1 MNLQHASEEPKNS
14 YISPISEEQETVE
27 MLVDLTLPEPLAL
40 ALPKRIRQALRKL
53 RKRNPVKQ
61 VAESVLQGEAL
72 SDAQLSTLLQRL
84 RNASANRWNE
94 RMLAS
99 WLLGNVPLTDERTR
113 EAITTLGATV
123 EKSHKQDKIRVF
135 GRFVWRSAAYMMAMV
150 LLCFG
155 ADWLIMNYLT
165 FLKPIWGTLSGWVQ
179 LFADPYMNFWNLIFR
194 QLDVVSKSPGNAPI
208 ENISFGF
215 QLVFALTLIASPVS
229 LPVSLLLDRRRQ
241 NRVRKE
247 ATTSLTQLGSVE
259 ALPCLLASIGSAKGE
274 LYQELLDGIAT
285 LLPRLTPEDYGR
297 LRSDT
302 VPNLCYLL
310 NNFTGNF
317 LLTVIEALGKI
328 GDSRA
333 VLTVQRLA
341 EGDAPAQVREA
352 ARQILPILIAR
363 REQENHSQNLLRAS
377 KEPAG
382 ERELLRASQE
392 AVEEPETLLRP
403 SGQPPL

>member
-27 MLVDLTLPEPLAL
+27 MLVDLTLPEPPAL
-40 ALPKRIRQALRKL
+40 ASPQRIRQALRKL

-113 EAITTLGATV
+113 EAITVLGATV
-123 EKSHKQDKIRVF
+123 EKSFKQDRLRTWE
-135 GRFVWRSAAYMMAMV
+135 RFVWRSSFYFLLTAAVIMSIDWVIGHYMTFLAGIWSTFDGLARLLLEPYLSVWDKIMTSLMGDGTRIPPLLQPV
-150 LLCFG
+150 LLV
-155 ADWLIMNYLT
+155 LVLT
-165 FLKPIWGTLSGWVQ
+165 LVP
-179 LFADPYMNFWNLIFR
+179 
-194 QLDVVSKSPGNAPI
+194 API
-208 ENISFGF
+208 
-215 QLVFALTLIASPVS
+215 S
-229 LPVSLLLDRRRQ
+229 LPLSLLLDRRRQ

-247 ATTSLTQLGSVE
+247 ATASLTQLGSVE
-259 ALPCLLASIGSAKGE
+259 ALPYLLASIGGAKGE

-317 LLTVIEALGKI
+317 LLTVLEAVGKI

-333 VLTVQRLA
+333 ITTVQRLA

-377 KEPAG
+377 KEPVG
-382 ERELLRASQE
+382 ERELLRPSQE
-392 AVEEPETLLRP
+392 ASEEPETLLRP